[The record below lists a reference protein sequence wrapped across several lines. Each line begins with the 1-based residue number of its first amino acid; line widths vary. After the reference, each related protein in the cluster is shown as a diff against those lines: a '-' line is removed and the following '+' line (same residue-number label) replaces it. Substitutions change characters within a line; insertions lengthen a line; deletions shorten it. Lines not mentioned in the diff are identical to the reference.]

1 MPRLGLIAGN
11 GRFPLVFAQAARAEG
26 VDIIAVA
33 HQGET
38 QPEITTLVSDVT
50 WVRVGELGKL
60 IAAFQQAGV
69 SQVVM
74 AGGIHKAGALAHFQP
89 DERGMAFISRLP
101 SLKDDVILRGVAQ
114 ELESEGIAV
123 VESTRFLSA
132 LIPSAEGV
140 LTTASP
146 SDQQWAD
153 ARLGFTVAKEI
164 GRWDIGQS
172 VVVKRGTVLAVE
184 GVEGTTAAIRRGGEL
199 GGGETVIVKVSKPQQ
214 DLRFDVPAV
223 GPDTIAVMDEVRAS
237 VLAVEAG
244 KTLMIDKVELLHA
257 ADTHGI
263 CVVALSAGLS

>member
-11 GRFPLVFAQAARAEG
+11 GRFPLVLVKAAQAEG
-26 VDIIAVA
+26 VEIVAVA

-38 QPEITTLVSDVT
+38 QPEIATLVPDVT

-60 IAAFQQAGV
+60 IAVFQQAGV
-69 SQVVM
+69 SQAVM

-114 ELESEGIAV
+114 ELENEGIAV

-132 LIPSAEGV
+132 LIPPEGV
-140 LTTASP
+140 LTKASP
-146 SDQQWAD
+146 SDQQWVD
-153 ARLGFTVAKEI
+153 SRLGFTVAKEI

-223 GPDTIAVMDEVRAS
+223 GLDTIAVMHEVRAS

-244 KTLMIDKVELLHA
+244 KTLMIDKAELLHTA
-257 ADTHGI
+257 NTHSI